1 MKHNP
6 NESAVKLALDNAE
19 LIEHVAE
26 LQRDAAAVN
35 YDESGGLVLILP
47 HHPAVRD
54 FIQELDGMEYEA
66 AADLKT
72 ARRRLRAARNA
83 YQFRVTHRVTP
94 LTGPAFDR
102 YVSLSAILMARAAG
116 KHWLKVVAGL
126 EHTERIKKH
135 NEWVAARRRDNENA
149 FCLIGDKLYPK
160 DNVS

>member
-1 MKHNP
+1 MKHDP
-6 NESAVKLALDNAE
+6 AESALKLALDDAE
-19 LIEHVAE
+19 LIERIPE
-26 LQRDAAAVN
+26 LQREASAVN
-35 YDESGGLVLILP
+35 YDENGGLILILP
-47 HHPAVRD
+47 RHPAVTA
-54 FIQELDGMEYEA
+54 FIQELGEMEYE

-72 ARRRLRAARNA
+72 ARRRLRAAHDA
-83 YQFRVTHRVTP
+83 YQFRIAHRVTP
-94 LTGPAFDR
+94 NLTGPAFDR